1 LPDCEKPIGSETQS
15 IKPEVKTDPI
25 KREAKALLT
34 RIRQLQV
41 LVSAGAIC
49 PEHAKRLFQIETE
62 MKSGKEVR
70 SQNKDRIYWID
81 RILS

>member
-1 LPDCEKPIGSETQS
+1 
-15 IKPEVKTDPI
+15 V
-25 KREAKALLT
+25 
-34 RIRQLQV
+34 
-41 LVSAGAIC
+41 VSAGAIC

-81 RILS
+81 RILSRLEHNDSGFGLRASEFCLLPGL